1 LDTGHLPIPS
11 NGQVLTRFSEEFHSL
26 GIPIIEAGF
35 EDYLK
40 DESRFQGHACGLVRC
55 RDERDVI
62 DALRVANKCS
72 IPLTAVSGKTSLTGA
87 SVPLGGLILDVKGLA
102 TIAPDDSTLVG
113 PGVILKHYKDHA
125 ASRGL
130 FYPPDPTSEDS
141 CTLGGNVA
149 CNASGPLSYLYGP
162 TRNYVQGLRLALPT
176 GTVLEIERGQVI
188 SDKGIFRVPADL
200 MLPVGAEDLLIP
212 VPKIAASD
220 WSFCKNAA
228 GLYSSEPMDL
238 VDLFIGSEGILG
250 IVLQIKTR
258 LLVRRNPYFALM
270 LYLPTRKQT
279 VQVVT
284 LLNNFK
290 RCFHDEEQ
298 GSCQEIERMP
308 FSSPERSVILD
319 LEQFRGVVPSCM
331 EWLGA
336 SVAPFLSNERAGK
349 LAGTYGCLYV
359 EQEYPQWESPIAKA
373 SQWARLVD
381 TLNGAVSVESAPIE
395 TEVALDENQIR
406 KMRRDRQ
413 NVPEKLNEL
422 IRPGMVKIGTDFA
435 VPMEHLGRLLKL
447 YDETLPAGK
456 SYVFGHIGNAHIHS
470 NILAENS
477 EELESYRSLS
487 RKLALEVCK
496 LGGSVSGEHG
506 IGKLKR
512 ELLEVMLG
520 AAGINEIRRIK
531 RILDPNLIL
540 NANNMVKI

>member
-1 LDTGHLPIPS
+1 MDTGHLPIPS
-11 NGQVLTRFSEEFHSL
+11 NGQVLTRLSEEFHSL

-35 EDYLK
+35 EDYLR
-40 DESRFQGHACGLVRC
+40 DESRFQGQASGLVRC

-62 DALRVANKCS
+62 DALRAANKCG

-87 SVPLGGLILDVKGLA
+87 SVPVGGLILDVKGLA
-102 TIAPDDSTLVG
+102 SIAPNDPSLVG
-113 PGVILKHYKDHA
+113 PGVILKHYKDHV

-176 GTVLEIERGQVI
+176 GTVLEVERGQVI
-188 SDKGIFRVPADL
+188 SYKGILRVPADL
-200 MLPVGAEDLLIP
+200 MLPVQAEDLLIP
-212 VPKIAASD
+212 VPKRAASD
-220 WSFCKNAA
+220 WRFCKNAA

-258 LLVRRNPYFALM
+258 LLVRRNPFFALM
-270 LYLPTRKQT
+270 FYLPTRKQT

-290 RCFHDEEQ
+290 RYFHDGEQ
-298 GSCQEIERMP
+298 GSRQGIEKMP
-308 FSSPERSVILD
+308 FSSPERSAILD

-336 SVAPFLSNERAGK
+336 SVAPLLSNERAGR
-349 LAGTYGCLYV
+349 LAGTYGGLYV
-359 EQEYPQWESPIAKA
+359 EQEYQQGESPMAKA

-381 TLNGAVSVESAPIE
+381 TLNGSVSAESPPIQ

-413 NVPEKLNEL
+413 NVPEKLNEM

-435 VPMEHLGRLLKL
+435 VPMEHLGTLLKL

-487 RKLALEVCK
+487 RKLVLEVCK

>member
-1 LDTGHLPIPS
+1 
-11 NGQVLTRFSEEFHSL
+11 LTSFSGEFHSL
-26 GIPIIEAGF
+26 GIPIIEVGF
-35 EDYLK
+35 EDYLR
-40 DESRFQGHACGLVRC
+40 DESRFQGHASGLVRC

-62 DALRVANKCS
+62 DALRVSNKCS
-72 IPLTAVSGKTSLTGA
+72 VPLTAVSGKTSLTGA
-87 SVPLGGLILDVKGLA
+87 SVPVGGLILDVKGLA
-102 TIAPDDSTLVG
+102 TIAPNDPSLVG
-113 PGVILKHYKDHA
+113 PGVILKHYKDHV

-176 GTVLEIERGQVI
+176 GTILEIERGQVI
-188 SDKGIFRVPADL
+188 SEKGILRVPADL

-212 VPKIAASD
+212 VPKRAAFD

-258 LLVRRNPYFALM
+258 LLVRRNPYFALL

-290 RCFHDEEQ
+290 RYFYDGDQ
-298 GSCQEIERMP
+298 GSRQEIERMP
-308 FSSPERSVILD
+308 FNSPEWSAILD

-336 SVAPFLSNERAGK
+336 SVAPFLSYERAGK
-349 LAGTYGCLYV
+349 LEGTYGCVYV
-359 EQEYPQWESPIAKA
+359 EQEYFDGESLMAKA

-381 TLNGAVSVESAPIE
+381 TLNGSVSAESPPIE

-413 NVPEKLNEL
+413 DVPEKLNEL

-447 YDETLPAGK
+447 YDETLPTGK
-456 SYVFGHIGNAHIHS
+456 SYIFGHIGNAHIHS
-470 NILAENS
+470 NILADNS

-520 AAGINEIRRIK
+520 AAGINEISRIK

>member
-1 LDTGHLPIPS
+1 LDTDYLPIPS
-11 NGQVLTRFSEEFHSL
+11 NGQVLTSFSVEFHSL

-35 EDYLK
+35 EDYLR
-40 DESRFQGHACGLVRC
+40 DESRFRGHACGLVRC

-102 TIAPDDSTLVG
+102 SIAPNDPTLVG
-113 PGVILKHYKDHA
+113 PGVILKHYKDHV

-162 TRNYVQGLRLALPT
+162 TRNYIHGLRLALPT

-188 SDKGIFRVPADL
+188 SDKGIFRVPTDL
-200 MLPVGAEDLLIP
+200 MLPAGVADLLIP
-212 VPKIAASD
+212 VPKRAASD

-238 VDLFIGSEGILG
+238 ADLFIGSEGILG
-250 IVLQIKTR
+250 IVLQIRTR
-258 LLVRRNPYFALM
+258 LLVRRNPYFSLM

-290 RCFHDEEQ
+290 RYFHDGEQ
-298 GSCQEIERMP
+298 GLRQKIERMP
-308 FSSPERSVILD
+308 FSSADRSAILD
-319 LEQFRGVVPSCM
+319 LEQFRGVAPSCM

-336 SVAPFLSNERAGK
+336 SVAPFLSYERAGK

-359 EQEYPQWESPIAKA
+359 EQEYSEGESPMAKA
-373 SQWARLVD
+373 SQWASLVD
-381 TLNGAVSVESAPIE
+381 TLNGSASAQSPPIE

-406 KMRRDRQ
+406 KMKRDRQ
-413 NVPEKLNEL
+413 KVPEKLNEL

-456 SYVFGHIGNAHIHS
+456 SYVFGHIGNAHIHA

-487 RKLALEVCK
+487 QKLVLEVCN

-506 IGKLKR
+506 IGKLKH
-512 ELLEVMLG
+512 EALEVMLG

>member
-11 NGQVLTRFSEEFHSL
+11 NGQVLTSFSEEFHSL
-26 GIPIIEAGF
+26 GISIIEAGF
-35 EDYLK
+35 EDYLR
-40 DESRFQGHACGLVRC
+40 DESRFQGHACGLIRC

-62 DALRVANKCS
+62 DALTVANKCS
-72 IPLTAVSGKTSLTGA
+72 ISLTAVSGKTSLTGA

-102 TIAPDDSTLVG
+102 SIAPNDPTLVG
-113 PGVILKHYKDHA
+113 PGVILKHYKDYV
-125 ASRGL
+125 ASRGF

-176 GTVLEIERGQVI
+176 GSVLEIERGQII
-188 SDKGIFRVPADL
+188 SDNGTFRVPADL
-200 MLPVGAEDLLIP
+200 MFPAGAEDLLIP
-212 VPKIAASD
+212 VPKRAASD
-220 WSFCKNAA
+220 WSYCKNAA

-258 LLVRRNPYFALM
+258 LLVRRNPYFSLM
-270 LYLPTRKQT
+270 LYLPSRKQT

-290 RCFHDEEQ
+290 RYFHDGEQ
-298 GSCQEIERMP
+298 SLRQEIERMP
-308 FSSPERSVILD
+308 FNSPERSANLD
-319 LEQFRGVVPSCM
+319 LEQFCGVVPSCM

-336 SVAPFLSNERAGK
+336 SVAPFLSCERAGK

-359 EQEYPQWESPIAKA
+359 EQEYPEEESPMAKA
-373 SQWARLVD
+373 SQWAHLVD
-381 TLNGAVSVESAPIE
+381 ALNGSVSAEFPDIE
-395 TEVALDENQIR
+395 AEVALDENQIR

-413 NVPEKLNEL
+413 HVPEKLNEL

-447 YDETLPAGK
+447 YDETLPTGK
-456 SYVFGHIGNAHIHS
+456 SYVFGHIGNAHIHT
-470 NILAENS
+470 NILPETG
-477 EELESYRSLS
+477 EELESYRSFS

-506 IGKLKR
+506 VGKLKH
-512 ELLEVMLG
+512 EALEMMLG